1 MRPESIYDPSVVEQ
15 VIVSGAVIRQAE
27 HLPPELVKQHEQIL
41 RGMGLMAE
49 AVAAIPKEHLIALLD
64 RVQERYYGE
73 GF

>member
-1 MRPESIYDPSVVEQ
+1 MRPEDIYDPSVVEQ
-15 VIVSGAVIRQAE
+15 IIVSGAIMRQAE
-27 HLPPELVKQHEQIL
+27 YLPPELVEQHKQIL
-41 RGMGLMAE
+41 QGMGLMAE